1 MRPFTVNEWRG
12 QNIITKHLIINVM
25 KLFFFDLETT
35 GTNPGRH
42 GIHQI
47 SGEIVIDGA
56 TKERFDFK
64 VQPNPQAQIEEAALK
79 VGGVTKEQIMSYPP
93 MYDIYRKVI
102 NLLEKYVDKFNKKD
116 KYFLVGFNN
125 ASFDNQFFRGFFLQ
139 NGDEYFGS
147 WFWSNSFDV
156 MVLATPF
163 LAEKRAEMANFKL
176 ATVAKA
182 LGIEVSED
190 NLHDATYDI
199 ALTKGIF
206 DIVTK

>member
-1 MRPFTVNEWRG
+1 
-12 QNIITKHLIINVM
+12 M

-47 SGEIVIDGA
+47 SGEIMVDGV
-56 TKERFDFK
+56 TREQFDFK
-64 VQPNPQAQIEEAALK
+64 VRPNPQAQIEEDALK
-79 VGGVTKEQIMSYPP
+79 VGGVTKEQILAYPP
-93 MYDIYRKVI
+93 MYDIYRKLI
-102 NLLEKYVDKFNKKD
+102 NMLEKYVDKYNKKD

-125 ASFDNQFFRGFFLQ
+125 ASFDNQFLRGFFLQ
-139 NGDEYFGS
+139 NGDQYFGS

-156 MVLATPF
+156 MVLATPY
-163 LAEKRAEMANFKL
+163 LAANRAEMENFKL

-190 NLHDATYDI
+190 NLHDASYDI

-206 DIVTK
+206 KIVTK

>member
-1 MRPFTVNEWRG
+1 
-12 QNIITKHLIINVM
+12 M

-47 SGEIVIDGA
+47 SGEIMVDGV
-56 TKERFDFK
+56 TREQFDFK
-64 VQPNPQAQIEEAALK
+64 VCPNPQAQIEEDALK
-79 VGGVTKEQIMSYPP
+79 VGGVTKEQILAYPP
-93 MYDIYRKVI
+93 MYDIYRKLI
-102 NLLEKYVDKFNKKD
+102 NMLEKYVDKYNKKD

-125 ASFDNQFFRGFFLQ
+125 ASFDNQFLRGFFLQ
-139 NGDEYFGS
+139 NGDQYFGS

-156 MVLATPF
+156 MVLATPY
-163 LAEKRAEMANFKL
+163 LAANRAEMENFKL

-190 NLHDATYDI
+190 NLHDASYDI

-206 DIVTK
+206 QIVTK